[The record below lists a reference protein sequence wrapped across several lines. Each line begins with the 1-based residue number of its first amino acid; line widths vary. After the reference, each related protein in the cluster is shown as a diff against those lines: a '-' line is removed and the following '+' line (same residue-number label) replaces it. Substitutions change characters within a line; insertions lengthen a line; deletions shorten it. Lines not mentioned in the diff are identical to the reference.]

1 MIRNCPDC
9 GAILKKKHISDNKC
23 WKCGSTSIL
32 DAIEKE
38 KKEAE
43 RIEAERIEAER
54 IEAERIE
61 AENKE
66 KDKIVEKK
74 VEDKRIEEDDNQVKD
89 YPAIRFLSQ
98 VSNLFAWAGIFIGMI
113 GYLIWMD
120 SVSGYTDE
128 SIKALMFVVFALGTF
143 IFFIYWKGISE
154 LLIILV
160 DIARD
165 LRKTR
170 LNKKS

>member
-9 GAILKKKHISDNKC
+9 GALLKEKHISDNKC

-38 KKEAE
+38 KKED
-43 RIEAERIEAER
+43 
-54 IEAERIE
+54 ERIE

-98 VSNLFAWAGIFIGMI
+98 VSTFSAWAGIFIGII

-120 SVSGYTDE
+120 SVSRYTDE
-128 SIKALMFVVFALGTF
+128 STKVLMFFAFALGTF
-143 IFFIYWKGISE
+143 IFFIYWKAISE

-165 LRKTR
+165 LRKLR
-170 LNKKS
+170 LNKDS